1 MMADPPTQIK
11 HHQLK
16 DLIGY
21 QDLTFEF
28 GESIDIQTILLSKTN
43 YILIRNVKCLLDK
56 RS

>member
-1 MMADPPTQIK
+1 MTPDPPAQIK

-28 GESIDIQTILLSKTN
+28 GESIDMQTILLSKTRLHIN
-43 YILIRNVKCLLDK
+43 KECEMSVK
-56 RS
+56 